1 MNHFKPKIGYIS
13 FFRITLFGC
22 FVALLLLSCQQK
34 SNHHK
39 NDQVFRYN
47 EHANISS
54 LDPAFAKDQR
64 NIWPSNQ
71 LYNSLVQL
79 DDSLNIQPDLAKD
92 WRISE
97 DALTYTFQLRTDVYF
112 HKNKVFGKDST
123 RKMKAKDVVFSLNR
137 LTDPELAAPGG
148 WVMQSVKN
156 IEAKN
161 DSVVK
166 IELKQPFPAFLGL
179 LSMNYCSVV
188 PTEMKNLSFRKN
200 PIGTGPFQFKRWE
213 ANEKLVFR
221 KNQFYFETDQQGK
234 QLPYLEA
241 VAITFLPDK
250 QSEFLEFAQGNI
262 DFLSG
267 LDPSYKDELL
277 SINGKLR
284 QKYQDRVKMLKAPYL
299 NTEYLGFYLEG
310 ESVEV
315 NSQKLRQAVNYGF
328 DRQTMI
334 DFLRN
339 GIGTSATHGFI
350 PKALPSYSKTEFYD
364 YNPEKARKL
373 IEEFKEESN
382 IQNPKISISTNPSYL
397 DLCEFIQRELQ
408 KIGLEVN
415 IDVMP
420 PSTLRQQ
427 RSAGQLSVF
436 RASWIADYPD
446 AENYLSLFYSKNFA
460 PNGPNYTHFKS
471 DEFDKLYEKAIR
483 TAEFKQR
490 QPLYRQMDSLI
501 MTRAAVAPLYYDEV
515 IRFKQKDVKGLGINP
530 QNLLDLTR
538 VRKN

>member
-1 MNHFKPKIGYIS
+1 MNHFKPKIGYIN

-22 FVALLLLSCQQK
+22 FVALLLLSCQKK

-79 DDSLNIQPDLAKD
+79 DDSLNIQSDLAKD
-92 WRISE
+92 WQISE
-97 DALTYTFQLRTDVYF
+97 DALTYTFELRTDVDF
-112 HKNKVFGKDST
+112 HKNPVFGKDST

-221 KNQFYFETDQQGK
+221 KNQLYFETDQLGK

-310 ESVEV
+310 ESAEV

-339 GIGTSATHGFI
+339 GIGTPATHGFI
-350 PKALPSYSKTEFYD
+350 PKALPSYSKTEFYA
-364 YNPEKARKL
+364 YKPEKAEQL
-373 IEEFKEESN
+373 IEEFKEEN
-382 IQNPKISISTNPSYL
+382 GIQNPKISISTNPSYL

-471 DEFDKLYEKAIR
+471 EEFDKLYEKAIR

>member
-1 MNHFKPKIGYIS
+1 MNYFKQKIDNKVLPQ
-13 FFRITLFGC
+13 ITLSICCSF
-22 FVALLLLSCQQK
+22 LLFSSCQQK

-79 DDSLNIQPDLAKD
+79 DDSLNIQSDLAKD
-92 WRISE
+92 WQISE
-97 DALTYTFQLRTDVYF
+97 DALSYTFELRTDVDF

-221 KNQFYFETDQQGK
+221 KNQLYFETDQLGK

-310 ESVEV
+310 ESAEV

-339 GIGTSATHGFI
+339 GIGTPATHGFI
-350 PKALPSYSKTEFYD
+350 PKALPSYSRTEFYA
-364 YNPEKARKL
+364 YKPEKAQQL
-373 IEEFKEESN
+373 IEEFKEEN
-382 IQNPKISISTNPSYL
+382 GIQNPKISISTNPSYL

-471 DEFDKLYEKAIR
+471 EEFDELYEKAIR